1 MAIYSIGVRS
11 TDVTIAH
18 PSHTLVT
25 AATDRGAILEYGVFL
40 AGAGATTLGLGRP
53 AAAGVGATASILLQ
67 AEDPGNPAATIN
79 SVLEWTTSDPTAPTN
94 FLRRIGLPATIA
106 VGVIWTFPRGLI
118 IPIGS
123 NFVLWNI
130 VAVTTGLD
138 AYAVVDE

>member
-53 AAAGVGATASILLQ
+53 AAAGSTPSASILLQ

-79 SVLEWTTSDPTAPTN
+79 SVLEWTTDPTAPTN
-94 FLRRIGLPATIA
+94 FFRRIGLPATIG

-118 IPIGS
+118 IPISS

-130 VAVTTGLD
+130 TAVTTGVD
-138 AYAVVDE
+138 AYAMVDE